1 MELAQLE
8 AFVLVAQHHSFSR
21 AADAL
26 FLTQPSVTARI
37 QSLERELKTKL
48 FERSGRGVS
57 LTDSGEAFLGHAKR
71 ALAAVREGTDALDA
85 VRGGDL
91 GNIRIGAS
99 GSIATYVLPR
109 LLRAFR
115 EDRPQVH
122 ISVRTG
128 TSEEVMEALLAN
140 EVHLALCRLTS
151 HEQVRSLH
159 LYNDELVLVTSP
171 SHRFVNALS
180 VSLADAGVE
189 PFLFFEPTSS
199 YHRLTAEMFARAG
212 VVPASAMELDSIETT
227 KHMVEEGFGVAILP
241 RVAVE
246 REAAG
251 GALRAL
257 EIAGIDQPAQR
268 EVGLHLLRQHQVS
281 PALRE
286 FLETVV
292 QEYDA
297 VESAAPVPVPDR
309 GS

>member
-37 QSLERELKTKL
+37 QSLERELDTKL

-57 LTDSGEAFLGHAKR
+57 LTDSGQAFLGHAKR
-71 ALAAVREGTDALDA
+71 ALAAVQEGADALDA

-99 GSIATYVLPR
+99 ASIATYVLPG
-109 LLRAFR
+109 LIKTFR
-115 EDRPQVH
+115 TDRPRVH

-128 TSEEVMEALLAN
+128 TSEEVLDALLAN

-151 HEQVRSLH
+151 HEAVRSLH
-159 LYNDELVLVTSP
+159 LYNDELVLVTAP
-171 SHRFVNALS
+171 THPLAGTPA
-180 VSLADAGVE
+180 VSLRDAGGE
-189 PFLFFEPTSS
+189 AFLFFEPSSS
-199 YHRLTAEMFARAG
+199 YHRLTSEMFARAG
-212 VVPASAMELDSIETT
+212 VVPASTMELDSIETT
-227 KHMVEEGFGVAILP
+227 KHMVEEGLGVAILP

-246 REAAG
+246 RDAAA
-251 GALRAL
+251 GALRAI
-257 EIAGIDQPAQR
+257 EIADIEQPAQR

-297 VESAAPVPVPDR
+297 VEGPTTVSHTGAL
-309 GS
+309 